1 LLLPASADIAISHP
15 FGIIGKL
22 PTCRHSPEMVMRSS
36 AAFAFFLALASP
48 ALAQDAAHAMI
59 QRAIIAHGGQQR
71 LSSVRADKVKLRG
84 TLHLGLSSM
93 PFTDELTVQAPE
105 QFKSIVRMTEGG
117 RTRTIVHILNGPKA
131 NITVDGQ
138 PQTVLGS
145 NIAQMR
151 QTLQLDQAMK
161 LVPLLVDP
169 AFSISHAGDYQYN
182 GRVVVGVR
190 VVGRGQRDLRLY
202 FDRETALLV
211 KSDFLLDGPAGGKD
225 VRQEA
230 FYSDYRD
237 VGGYLRPGRV
247 TVCRDGK
254 KVMEAELID
263 ARHFDHI
270 DPREFEGP

>member
-1 LLLPASADIAISHP
+1 
-15 FGIIGKL
+15 
-22 PTCRHSPEMVMRSS
+22 MRSI
-36 AAFAFFLALASP
+36 AAFALTLALASS
-48 ALAQDAAHAMI
+48 ATAQDTAHAMI
-59 QRAIIAHGGQQR
+59 QRAIVAHGGQQR
-71 LSSVRADKVKLRG
+71 LSSVRADKVKIKG
-84 TLHLGLSSM
+84 TLHLGLSSV

-105 QFKSIVRMTEGG
+105 QFKSIVRITEGG
-117 RTRTIVHILNGPKA
+117 RTRTIVHILDGLKA
-131 NITVDGQ
+131 TITVDGQ
-138 PQTVLGS
+138 PQTVVGS

-161 LVPLLVDP
+161 LVPLLIDP
-169 AFSISHAGDYQYN
+169 AFRIEHVGEFQYN

-190 VVGRGQRDLRLY
+190 VTGRGQRDLRLY

-230 FYSDYRD
+230 FYADYRD

-247 TVCRDGK
+247 TVFRDGK
-254 KVMEAELID
+254 KVMEADLVE

-270 DPREFEGP
+270 DPREFQGP